1 MWSMFQ
7 RPTTVNKFQS
17 PMEGRDLCLMTVSIS
32 TNTRLQLY
40 KQFVNTDLILGTRFK
55 IIVAIHFVK
64 SRYLLVVTNQNTLGG
79 GSWQPT
85 GEFPNNWFCEDWGC
99 HSAQKWFGGG
109 PTRHKSDL
117 GKVPLGTNVIW
128 GRSHSA
134 QTWFGGGPTRHK
146 IGLGEVP
153 LGTKVV
159 WGGSHSAQKW
169 FGGGP
174 TRHKI
179 LIWGSFQNDF
189 GDVPIEILFDF
200 GNVLPI
206 TRIVD
211 IQRFPLVSYIHTWG
225 NIDLLWYSL
234 MISDDHS
241 FAICR
246 VIQICKIPSGSPLP
260 GDWLRASWGRRGRV
274 GAQIP
279 RGRLPKEVNWLCL
292 LSQQT
297 LRNTRTWRCSMS
309 GWHLA
314 ESFKMFLFFLKLT
327 VIL

>member
-134 QTWFGGGPTRHK
+134 QNTDLGKFPEWF
-146 IGLGEVP
+146 
-153 LGTKVV
+153 
-159 WGGSHSAQKW
+159 
-169 FGGGP
+169 
-174 TRHKI
+174 
-179 LIWGSFQNDF
+179 
-189 GDVPIEILFDF
+189 
-200 GNVLPI
+200 
-206 TRIVD
+206 
-211 IQRFPLVSYIHTWG
+211 
-225 NIDLLWYSL
+225 
-234 MISDDHS
+234 
-241 FAICR
+241 
-246 VIQICKIPSGSPLP
+246 
-260 GDWLRASWGRRGRV
+260 
-274 GAQIP
+274 
-279 RGRLPKEVNWLCL
+279 
-292 LSQQT
+292 
-297 LRNTRTWRCSMS
+297 WRCPNRD
-309 GWHLA
+309 
-314 ESFKMFLFFLKLT
+314 T
-327 VIL
+327 VWFWECIAHHTYCRYPEVSLS